1 MTTLAYFEKQFV
13 PIEQA
18 TVSIMCN
25 TLHYGTGCF
34 GGIRGYWNEEQ
45 EQLYAFR
52 LVDHYQRF
60 LNSAKLL
67 FCNFDYTPQ
76 KLANITVELLSR
88 EGWRENCYVR
98 PIAYKDDGVFR
109 VWLHDSTDKV
119 AIFSQS
125 VGPYLKADKGAKV
138 CVSAWRR
145 VDDTAI
151 PARGKVNGAYVNSA
165 LAKSD
170 AMLSGFDDAIVLN
183 QDGHVSEASAAN
195 FMMVR
200 DGVVITPPITSN
212 VLEGITRRTIIQ
224 LARQEL
230 GLEVVERNIDRTE
243 LYLADETFLCGT
255 GVQVAAIGSIDH
267 RQVGSGST
275 GPITQQIRDLYMRV
289 VTGEEP
295 KFMDWLTPVPVLE
308 KAS

>member
-1 MTTLAYFEKQFV
+1 MTKLAYFEGQIV

-18 TVSIMCN
+18 KVSITCN

-34 GGIRGYWNEEQ
+34 GGIRAYWNEEK

-52 LVDHYQRF
+52 LIDHYTRF

-67 FCNFDYTPQ
+67 LCNFDYTPQ
-76 KLANITVELLSR
+76 KLADITVELLSR
-88 EGWRENCYVR
+88 EGWQQNVYVR
-98 PIAYKDDGVFR
+98 PIAYKDDDVFR
-109 VWLHDSTDKV
+109 VWLHDSTDKI
-119 AIFSQS
+119 AIFSQP
-125 VGPYLKADKGAKV
+125 VGKYLKADAGAKV

-165 LAKSD
+165 LVKSD

-183 QDGHVSEASAAN
+183 QDGHVSEGSAAN

-200 DGVVITPPITSN
+200 DGVLLTPPVTSN
-212 VLEGITRRTIIQ
+212 LLEGITRRTILH
-224 LARQEL
+224 LAAKEL
-230 GLEVVERNIDRTE
+230 GLDVVERNIDRTE
-243 LYLADETFLCGT
+243 LYLAEEAFFCGT

-267 RQVGSGST
+267 RTVGSGGT
-275 GPITQQIRDLYMRV
+275 GSITQQLRDLYFRV

-295 KFMDWLTPVPVLE
+295 KYMEWLTPVPVLE
-308 KAS
+308 TV